1 MKNLLLCVIILLLN
15 IITQAQTTQVEIID
29 LAVNPGIR
37 ADMQSDTTDLIVLFK
52 INNVNLATKAYY
64 YFGTVQDAGDV
75 LSVTGNIIEQSGTY
89 YLQVNGVQKEILGYT
104 ATVFIKLS
112 GQQNAGFN
120 YLTVFVEDNN
130 GLITDKLYFHK

>member
-1 MKNLLLCVIILLLN
+1 MKNLFLCVIVLLLN
-15 IITQAQTTQVEIID
+15 IITQAQTTQVEIMD

-52 INNVNLATKAYY
+52 IKNVNLGAKAYY

-75 LSVTGNIIEQSGTY
+75 LSVTGNIIEQSATY

-104 ATVFIKLS
+104 ATAFIKLNNA
-112 GQQNAGFN
+112 QNSGFN

-130 GLITDKLYFHK
+130 GLITDKLYFQK